1 MSKDTPKNQGGGSGL
16 MKTGVKKSLW
26 LHRDEAEALRL
37 RAFEERR
44 SEASILREALRRF
57 LEIED

>member
-1 MSKDTPKNQGGGSGL
+1 MSKDKPKSQNGGGL

-26 LHRDEAEALRL
+26 LHQDEAEALRV

-44 SEASILREALRRF
+44 SEASIMREALRR
-57 LEIED
+57 LLDIED